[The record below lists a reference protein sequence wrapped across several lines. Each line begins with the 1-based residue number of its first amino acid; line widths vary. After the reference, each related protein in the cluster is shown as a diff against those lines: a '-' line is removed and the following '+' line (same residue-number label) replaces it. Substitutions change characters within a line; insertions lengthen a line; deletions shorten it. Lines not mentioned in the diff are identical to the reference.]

1 MFERWGDRGLEIPM
15 YINIKEGIIMVLEDI
30 LKKEL
35 KYHCENN
42 IEDYFKLVSNWFA
55 YIILNNPKYEVD
67 HSFDPSWDSSGR
79 VIRSDEKF
87 DLNDYATFN
96 DFIEREYTGESK
108 ASYVSGHGMYHYT
121 YEEPFEQITLEWLS
135 SQLHL
140 AIISLIEK
148 ENKYL
153 QEWVENK
160 KIPFNVKEADEIT
173 DTILFEDIVG
183 DFFYSYYREIQDNVI
198 DTHPIIIFNRG
209 KEEAIKRIKK
219 EKIKQ
224 KERQNNY
231 QKGRKEAEFLWKK
244 ISKMYKLKYK
254 HEMPNKIEKPLYHK
268 RVKQLLIEIYK
279 NGVNIDEIQNIGKFL
294 SFNFSNSVS
303 SLISNFSVIDEK

>member
-1 MFERWGDRGLEIPM
+1 
-15 YINIKEGIIMVLEDI
+15 
-30 LKKEL
+30 
-35 KYHCENN
+35 
-42 IEDYFKLVSNWFA
+42 
-55 YIILNNPKYEVD
+55 
-67 HSFDPSWDSSGR
+67 
-79 VIRSDEKF
+79 
-87 DLNDYATFN
+87 
-96 DFIEREYTGESK
+96 
-108 ASYVSGHGMYHYT
+108 MYHYT

-231 QKGRKEAEFLWKK
+231 QKGRKKAEFLWKK

-279 NGVNIDEIQNIGKFL
+279 NGVNIDEIQNIGQFL